1 VRLLLAVLAAAAAS
15 ARPEVHAVRLTTID
29 YRPALRVLTSEN
41 MAPETI
47 TREDGEIVVR
57 IPGVAPEDLTL
68 PAVETPIEG
77 LRVER
82 EEAATVLHVKVPVE
96 VPYSASREPGM
107 LTLLFGEPPSPLNR
121 GPVTPELYKL
131 LFPPP
136 AVAEAAG
143 GGKEE
148 SRPEGGPEGGP
159 EGLSV
164 GRLLLRPYATLSW
177 VDADILAFDSPVPT
191 RTRYL
196 QVAPGLTGTMPL
208 FTGRFAAEYE
218 PRLRFFSD
226 IPEIGTTSHFAGARF
241 EVPVGTRTLVR
252 VAHRYTRAV
261 LETDVVDP
269 GREYFFNL
277 ARFTFN
283 QTTVTARIDA
293 GPSLSVDLGA
303 SWAWTRFDRADAGFF
318 DHDSRTFRAGL
329 GYDLRSDL
337 RATVSYEYDR
347 IPPAP
352 DRPVVE
358 SSAHNVLTALQGQ
371 ITPLTSGSL
380 TVGFRHQANPEAPG
394 ASGTY
399 TGVTVGGALRRE
411 LGFRSALGLALRRST
426 EPSGFEENAY
436 YVTNQVTASLDVPAP
451 FALWARGSVGFL
463 RNDYPTPDPMT
474 GEPRRDDIWAWTA
487 GMGRQLGWRTWI
499 RADYRRETRRSN
511 VPGYDVTT
519 DGFVV
524 QVGIGLFTRG
534 MTH

>member
-1 VRLLLAVLAAAAAS
+1 VRLLVAVLLAATS

-29 YRPALRVLTSEN
+29 FRPALRILTSES
-41 MAPETI
+41 MPPETI
-47 TREDGEIVVR
+47 TRENGEVVVR
-57 IPGVAPEDLTL
+57 LPGVAPEDLVL
-68 PAVETPIEG
+68 PVVETPIEG

-82 EEAATVLHVKVPVE
+82 EEAATLLHVTLPPE

-107 LTLLFGEPPSPLNR
+107 LTLVFGEPPSPLTR
-121 GPVTPELYKL
+121 GPVTPELYRL

-136 AVAEAAG
+136 AVQEQAEE
-143 GGKEE
+143 KEE
-148 SRPEGGPEGGP
+148 ENLPEGP

-164 GRLLLRPYATLSW
+164 GRLLLRPYATVGW
-177 VDADILAFDSPVPT
+177 VDADVFAFGSPVPT
-191 RTRYL
+191 RARYL
-196 QVAPGLTGTMPL
+196 QVAPGVTGTMPL
-208 FTGRFAAEYE
+208 LTGRFAAEYG

-226 IPEIGTTSHFAGARF
+226 IPEIGTTSHFAAARF

-269 GREYFFNL
+269 GREYFFDL
-277 ARFTFN
+277 ARYTFN

-293 GPSLSVDLGA
+293 GPSLSADLGA
-303 SWAWTRFDRADAGFF
+303 SWAWTRFDRTGAGFF
-318 DHDSRTFRAGL
+318 DNDSRTFRAGL

-352 DRPVVE
+352 ERPVVE
-358 SSAHNVLTALQGQ
+358 SSAHNVLAAFQGQ

-380 TVGFRHQANPEAPG
+380 TVGFRHQSNPHAIG
-394 ASGTY
+394 GGGTFN
-399 TGVTVGGALRRE
+399 GVTVGGALRRQ
-411 LGFRSALGLALRRST
+411 LGFRSTLALELRRST

-451 FALWARGSVGFL
+451 FDLWARGSVGFL
-463 RNDYPTPDPMT
+463 RNDYPTAASST
-474 GEPRRDDIWAWTA
+474 GVPRRDDIWAWTA

-499 RADYRRETRRSN
+499 RADYRRETRRSS

-524 QVGIGLFTRG
+524 QLGIGLFTRG
-534 MTH
+534 MAH

>member
-1 VRLLLAVLAAAAAS
+1 VRLLLAVLVAATS
-15 ARPEVHAVRLTTID
+15 SRPEVHAVRLTTID
-29 YRPALRVLTSEN
+29 FRPALRILTSED
-41 MAPETI
+41 MPPETI
-47 TREDGEIVVR
+47 VREDGEVVVR
-57 IPGVAPEDLTL
+57 MPGGAPEDLAL
-68 PAVETPIEG
+68 PAVEAPLEG

-82 EEAATVLHVKVPVE
+82 EEAATVLHVTVPPE

-107 LTLLFGEPPSPLNR
+107 ITLVFGEPPSPRDR

-136 AVAEAAG
+136 AVEERAEEK
-143 GGKEE
+143 KEE
-148 SRPEGGPEGGP
+148 NLLEGRP

-164 GRLLLRPYATLSW
+164 GRLLLRLYANLSW
-177 VDADILAFDSPVPT
+177 VDADVLAFDSPVPT

-196 QVAPGLTGTMPL
+196 QVAPGVTATMPL
-208 FTGRFAAEYE
+208 LTGRFAAEYE

-226 IPEIGTTSHFAGARF
+226 IPEIDTTSHFAGARF
-241 EVPVGTRTLVR
+241 EVPVGSRTLVR

-269 GREYFFNL
+269 GREYFFDL
-277 ARFTFN
+277 APYTFN
-283 QTTVTARIDA
+283 ATAVTARIDA
-293 GPSLSVDLGA
+293 GPSLGVDLGA
-303 SWAWTRFDRADAGFF
+303 AWARTRFDRTDAGFF
-318 DHDSRTFRAGL
+318 DNDSRTLRAGL

-352 DRPVVE
+352 ERPVVE
-358 SSAHNVLTALQGQ
+358 SSAHNVLAALQGQ

-380 TVGFRHQANPEAPG
+380 AVGFRHQVNPLAIG
-394 ASGTY
+394 GDGRFS
-399 TGVTVGGALRRE
+399 GVTVGGALRRQ
-411 LGFRSALGLALRRST
+411 LGLRSSLGLDLRRST

-436 YVTNQVTASLDVPAP
+436 YVTNQVTASLNVPAP
-451 FALWARGSVGFL
+451 FELWAQASVQL
-463 RNDYPTPDPMT
+463 VRNDYPTAASST
-474 GEPRRDDIWAWTA
+474 GEPRRDDIRVWTA

-524 QVGIGLFTRG
+524 QLGIGLFAPG
-534 MTH
+534 MAH